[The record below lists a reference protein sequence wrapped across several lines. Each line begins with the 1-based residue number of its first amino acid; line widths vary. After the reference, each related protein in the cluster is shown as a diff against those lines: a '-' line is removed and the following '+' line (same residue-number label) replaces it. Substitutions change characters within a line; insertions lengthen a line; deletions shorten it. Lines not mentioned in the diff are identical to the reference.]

1 MNDELEQLTHRF
13 YILELRCLALRN
25 MLTVAREAIAFMP
38 VDMLGTVVAP
48 DGSYCWP
55 IRDELLTRIDEVL
68 EKTEPSL

>member
-1 MNDELEQLTHRF
+1 
-13 YILELRCLALRN
+13 
-25 MLTVAREAIAFMP
+25 MLTEAREAIAFMP

>member
-1 MNDELEQLTHRF
+1 
-13 YILELRCLALRN
+13 
-25 MLTVAREAIAFMP
+25 

-55 IRDELLTRIDEVL
+55 IRDELLTREVL